1 MSSILNGSSALQHF
15 VRGNVVEIC
24 NGIMFDFYLGLPV
37 SFSPIITVWNT
48 STRLVNKWS
57 TWIKSR
63 KSPVHF
69 SCTYI
74 NSHPMYDNEQG
85 MRTTISKVYG
95 ENCHSLFRPCMS
107 ACRVSSRP
115 RYFQRLMRARKQTA
129 LMNGPILKTE
139 KFVNAEQTR
148 RVVIRTQRDW
158 RRVNDVLTQGDSAS
172 PICITKAANCSTT
185 AILTR
190 HSNLWWQTTQIS
202 LVYSLVFT

>member
-1 MSSILNGSSALQHF
+1 M
-15 VRGNVVEIC
+15 
-24 NGIMFDFYLGLPV
+24 
-37 SFSPIITVWNT
+37 
-48 STRLVNKWS
+48 
-57 TWIKSR
+57 
-63 KSPVHF
+63 
-69 SCTYI
+69 
-74 NSHPMYDNEQG
+74 
-85 MRTTISKVYG
+85 TISKVYG
-95 ENCHSLFRPCMS
+95 ENCHSLFRPCTS

-139 KFVNAEQTR
+139 IFVNAEQTC

-202 LVYSLVFT
+202 LVYSLVFMCHKRAPGQVYSNKVVNKTHLWGFEKHNLN